1 MKKCPYCHT
10 LMKDDA
16 KVCPKCLKDASSLLP
31 MKRVAPKD
39 NQFNFYSLV
48 FGLIISIGSV
58 FASIS
63 QRGNRLNYQ
72 TQYDEIL
79 RQYNEATASNIK
91 EELASQGEALMANIK
106 TCQFREIAFYVMC
119 GIGGILVLWALISY
133 LIIKIKKNKQKA
145 Q

>member
-10 LMKDDA
+10 LMQDDA
-16 KVCPKCLKDASSLLP
+16 KSCPKCLKDATNLRP
-31 MKRVAPKD
+31 MQSVAPKD

-58 FASIS
+58 FASLS
-63 QRGNRLNYQ
+63 QRGNRMNYQ

-79 RQYNEATASNIK
+79 RQYNETTSSNIK
-91 EELASQGEALMANIK
+91 EELASKGEVLMANIK

-119 GIGGILVLWALISY
+119 GIGGCLVLWALISY
-133 LIIKIKKNKQKA
+133 LIKRIKKNKQKE